1 MPSAVDPRTGAVLW
15 NTTIPVPP
23 RIDGKTELYLYAFE
37 FEDPVVVAE
46 VIYQE
51 DFDDA
56 VYLVVMDQDTGVILW
71 IWEDFGFGDV
81 FPISRADASVNH
93 LCTTQSSANTVMG
106 RDARTGAV
114 KFNVTFADAQ
124 QVYAFPN
131 PNTASV
137 LLRFETGQA
146 TDVLRKFNA
155 LTNQVTV
162 EYAIPASADVHV
174 AANGEFYVWD
184 DGAYFARIAT
194 GETLVNT
201 TAPNTP
207 SSYCNNMFYTITVP
221 SEDTREFTAY
231 SALTGGQVW
240 NAVRVVPAGAVWG
253 VIFSKFGL
261 ALWVVTSDGLT
272 STQLTVQ
279 YVGTVAGTFPNDFAY
294 SWPHGNMI
302 VEHVSGE
309 AFVSNRYRNGIDVKC
324 NLDQLTLVAATLT
337 SLVGEKL
344 SSTSRFLV
352 TQPLRAFSSIAR

>member
-1 MPSAVDPRTGAVLW
+1 LGMFGRLSVLVCIAAASPRILAIGTTETLFLDEATYNSPYGFGNLAASENFDRVFVNFNGVAAVDPRTGAVLW

-137 LLRFETGQA
+137 LLRFVTGHA

-194 GETLVNT
+194 GEVHHGTKH
-201 TAPNTP
+201 
-207 SSYCNNMFYTITVP
+207 TV
-221 SEDTREFTAY
+221 
-231 SALTGGQVW
+231 L
-240 NAVRVVPAGAVWG
+240 
-253 VIFSKFGL
+253 L
-261 ALWVVTSDGLT
+261 L
-272 STQLTVQ
+272 
-279 YVGTVAGTFPNDFAY
+279 
-294 SWPHGNMI
+294 
-302 VEHVSGE
+302 
-309 AFVSNRYRNGIDVKC
+309 
-324 NLDQLTLVAATLT
+324 
-337 SLVGEKL
+337 
-344 SSTSRFLV
+344 
-352 TQPLRAFSSIAR
+352 